1 MAYKIVI
8 SKSAAKEIRE
18 LPKDYQETINA
29 KINALASNPY
39 PNGYKKLKGSK
50 DLFRFRVGDYR
61 VIYKIINNELIIEVV
76 KVSHRRDIYDN

>member
-1 MAYKIVI
+1 MAYKVVI
-8 SKSAAKEIRE
+8 SKSAAKEIKE
-18 LPKDYQETINA
+18 LSKDYQATIND
-29 KINALASNPY
+29 KIESLKTNPY

-76 KVSHRRDIYDN
+76 KVGHRRDIYDN